1 MTQIEQKIEKYLDSV
16 LTDNPTT
23 FPDRESAFAYV
34 AMCIARMIHEDSIC
48 AMQQGMIVDPPD
60 YYAIVA
66 TVYMDLHANSSS
78 ETVSYDPS

>member
-34 AMCIARMIHEDSIC
+34 AMCIARMVHEDYVCERQLGI
-48 AMQQGMIVDPPD
+48 IVDPPN
-60 YYAIVA
+60 YYDVVAIVY
-66 TVYMDLHANSSS
+66 TNLHANSSS
-78 ETVSYDPS
+78 ETISYDPD